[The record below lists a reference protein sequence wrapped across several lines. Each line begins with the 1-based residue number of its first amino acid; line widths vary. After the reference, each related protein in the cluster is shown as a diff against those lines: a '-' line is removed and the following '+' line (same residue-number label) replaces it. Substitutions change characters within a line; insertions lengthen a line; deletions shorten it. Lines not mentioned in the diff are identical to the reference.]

1 MRGTF
6 RHGLWPLLP
15 AIAMVAG
22 TMMASPVRAAT
33 FVYVGN
39 AESNEIYVL
48 QLDRQ
53 SGDGSGA
60 SADSRHHQAW

>member
-6 RHGLWPLLP
+6 RYGLLALLS

-22 TMMASPVRAAT
+22 AMMALPARAAT

-48 QLDRQ
+48 
-53 SGDGSGA
+53 SVPTVTKV
-60 SADSRHHQAW
+60 